1 MADDERRIDVAS
13 ADSLQQDAHVFVCMG
28 LSHFQ
33 RQTFREGGADWKF
46 IDHPAIDAW
55 YGNGASFAASVNRLT

>member
-13 ADSLQQDAHVFVCMG
+13 ADSLQQDAHGFVCMG

-33 RQTFREGGADWKF
+33 RQTFREGGADRKF
-46 IDHPAIDAW
+46 IDDPAIDTR
-55 YGNGASFAASVNRLT
+55 YGNGASFTASVDHLT